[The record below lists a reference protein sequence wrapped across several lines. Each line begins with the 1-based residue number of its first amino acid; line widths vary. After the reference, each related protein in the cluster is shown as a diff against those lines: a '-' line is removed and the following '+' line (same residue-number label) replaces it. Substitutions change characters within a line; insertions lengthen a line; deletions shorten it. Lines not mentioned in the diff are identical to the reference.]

1 MESPVRNGWP
11 LIGALAFA
19 QLVSWGAIYYGFSL
33 FIVPMEA
40 ELHWG
45 RTAINGALSL
55 GLLVSGIAAYPV
67 GSWIDRRGGRII
79 MSLGSALGTV
89 LLAAWCFLEDIVV
102 LYAIWI
108 GLGVVMAATLYDPVF
123 VVLTR
128 SFPRD
133 YRRRITVLT
142 LVGGFASTVFIPL
155 TQVFIQ
161 WLGWR
166 HALLALALCNL
177 LIPFPVHALWLRDRE
192 RPDAGEAAA
201 PKDSGKHENASLQ
214 RALQHPVFWCLAL
227 CFTAYYATFSA
238 MTFHIVPLL
247 TERGASSAVI
257 VGAYATIGPA
267 QVLGRIVLLTFPGGF
282 STAVAGRLALL
293 ALPSSMLCLI
303 FFPSST
309 VALFVFAA
317 LYGAGNGVLTIVRGT
332 AVPDLMW
339 REGYGAI
346 NGALALPANIA
357 KAAAPFGAA
366 LIWSISGG
374 YDAVLWSIFAG
385 AVLAALAWW
394 YAALKPQRFF
404 FLRA

>member
-1 MESPVRNGWP
+1 VRNGWP
-11 LIGALAFA
+11 LIGALAVA

-33 FIVPMEA
+33 FVVPMEA

-55 GLLVSGIAAYPV
+55 GLLGSGFAAYPI
-67 GSWIDRRGGRII
+67 GSWIDRRGGRLV
-79 MSLGSALGTV
+79 MSLGSALGTL
-89 LLAAWCFLEDIVV
+89 LLAAWAFVENIAIF
-102 LYAIWI
+102 YAIWI

-133 YRRRITVLT
+133 YRLRITSLT
-142 LVGGFASTVFIPL
+142 LIGGFASTVFIPL
-155 TQVFIQ
+155 TQLFIT

-166 HALLALALCNL
+166 HALIALALCNL
-177 LIPFPVHALWLRDRE
+177 AIALPVHALSLRDQNPPE
-192 RPDAGEAAA
+192 PDEVASRCA
-201 PKDSGKHENASLQ
+201 PPVQEEASLV
-214 RALQHPVFWCLAL
+214 RAFHHPVFWSLAL

-238 MTFHIVPLL
+238 MTFHLVPLL
-247 TERGASSAVI
+247 TERGASTGII
-257 VGAYATIGPA
+257 VSAYATIGPA
-267 QVLGRIVLLTFPGGF
+267 QVAGRVALLLIPGGF
-282 STAVAGRLALL
+282 STAIAGRIALL
-293 ALPSSMLCLI
+293 ALPTSMLCLI
-303 FFPSST
+303 FFPSSI
-309 VALFVFAA
+309 VALFVFAV

-346 NGALALPANIA
+346 NGALALPSNIA

-366 LIWSISGG
+366 LIWSLSGG

-385 AVLAALAWW
+385 SVLAALAWW
-394 YAALKPQRFF
+394 YAALRPQRFF
-404 FLRA
+404 FMRA

>member
-1 MESPVRNGWP
+1 MKNGWP
-11 LIGALAFA
+11 LIGALAVA

-33 FIVPMEA
+33 FVVPMEA
-40 ELHWG
+40 ELHWD

-55 GLLVSGIAAYPV
+55 GLLVSGFAAYPV
-67 GSWIDRRGGRII
+67 GSWIDRRGGRLI
-79 MSLGSALGTV
+79 MSLGSAIGTV
-89 LLAAWCFLEDIVV
+89 LLAAWCFVENIVAF
-102 LYAIWI
+102 YAIWI
-108 GLGVVMAATLYDPVF
+108 GLGIAMAATLYDPVF

-155 TQVFIQ
+155 TKIFID

-166 HALLALALCNL
+166 HALIALALCNL
-177 LIPFPVHALWLRDRE
+177 LISLPVHALWLRDRH
-192 RPDAGEAAA
+192 RPESGAPAASKESAGIEDAA
-201 PKDSGKHENASLQ
+201 LR
-214 RALQHPVFWCLAL
+214 RAFRHPVFWSLAFCL
-227 CFTAYYATFSA
+227 TAYYATFSA
-238 MTFHIVPLL
+238 MTFHIIPLL
-247 TERGASSAVI
+247 TERGASSSVI
-257 VGAYATIGPA
+257 VAAYATIGPA
-267 QVLGRIVLLTFPGGF
+267 QVAGRIVLLMFPGGF
-282 STAVAGRLALL
+282 STAVAGRIALL

-303 FFPSST
+303 YFPSST
-309 VALFVFAA
+309 VALFVFAG

-346 NGALALPANIA
+346 NGALALPANVA